1 MTLSQPLAAARTD
14 VRPNF
19 DVERVRE
26 DFPILSRPVHGKR
39 LAFLDSGASA
49 QKPRQVIES
58 MRAAY
63 EETYANVHRGV
74 YFLSQRSTDL
84 FEGAREK
91 VGRFLN
97 APSHETIVF
106 TRNTTEAINLVAASW
121 GRTFLREGDEVIIS
135 ALEHHANIV
144 PWHLLKRE
152 KGIVL
157 KIAPIDD
164 DGNFLLDAFADLLTD
179 RTRLVSITHISNAIG
194 TIVPV
199 AEVIRLAH
207 ARGVPVLVDGSQAAP
222 HIKVDVQALDADF
235 YVFTGH
241 KVYGPTGI
249 GVLYGKSDL
258 LASMPPYQGGGDMIE
273 TVTEQESTFKAPPY
287 RFEAGTPAIVEAI
300 GLGAAIDYVEAL
312 GWENLHAHERD
323 LSAYMAQRLGT
334 VEGLTVVGNARD
346 KAGITSFLMECAH
359 PHDMGTILDRAG
371 VAVRAGH
378 HCAQPLMERY
388 DVAATVRASLGLYNN
403 RADVDQLVEGLQQV
417 REIFG

>member
-14 VRPNF
+14 ARPNF

-26 DFPILSRPVHGKR
+26 DFPILARPVHGKR

-97 APSHETIVF
+97 APSHENIVF

-235 YVFTGH
+235 YAFTGH

-273 TVTEQESTFKAPPY
+273 TVTEQESTFKDPPF

-312 GWENLHAHERD
+312 GWDNLHAHERD

-334 VEGLTVVGNARD
+334 VEGLTVVGNARE
-346 KAGITSFLMECAH
+346 KAGITSFVMECAH

>member
-14 VRPNF
+14 ARPNF

-97 APSHETIVF
+97 APSHENIVF

-164 DGNFLLDAFADLLTD
+164 DGNFLLDAFAGLLTD

-222 HIKVDVQALDADF
+222 HIAVDVQALDADF

-273 TVTEQESTFKAPPY
+273 TVTEQESTFKDPPF

-312 GWENLHAHERD
+312 GWDNLHAHERD

-334 VEGLTVVGNARD
+334 VEGLTVVGNARE
-346 KAGITSFLMECAH
+346 KAGITSFVMECAH

>member
-14 VRPNF
+14 ARPNF

-26 DFPILSRPVHGKR
+26 DFPILSRLVHGKR

-97 APSHETIVF
+97 APSHENIVF

-121 GRTFLREGDEVIIS
+121 ARTFLREGDEVIIS

-222 HIKVDVQALDADF
+222 HIAVDVQALDADF
-235 YVFTGH
+235 YAFTGH

-273 TVTEQESTFKAPPY
+273 TVTEQESTFKDPPF

-334 VEGLTVVGNARD
+334 VEGLTVVGNARE
-346 KAGITSFLMECAH
+346 KAGITSFVMECAH

>member
-1 MTLSQPLAAARTD
+1 MTLAAATAP

-19 DVERVRE
+19 DVERVRA
-26 DFPILSRPVHGKR
+26 DFPILGRPVHGQR

-49 QKPRQVIES
+49 QKPHQVIEA

-74 YFLSQRSTDL
+74 YHLSQRSTDL
-84 FEGAREK
+84 FEGTRGK
-91 VGRFLN
+91 VARFLN
-97 APSHETIVF
+97 APSENEIVF

-164 DGNFLLDAFADLLTD
+164 DGNLLLDAFAELLSD
-179 RTRLVSITHISNAIG
+179 RTRLAAITHISNAIG

-199 AEVIRLAH
+199 AEIVRLAH

-222 HIKVDVQALDADF
+222 HMRVDVQALDADF

-249 GVLYGKSDL
+249 GVLYGKADR
-258 LASMPPYQGGGDMIE
+258 LAAMPPYQGGGDMIE
-273 TVTEQESTFKAPPY
+273 TVTAQDSTFKEPPF

-312 GWENLHAHERD
+312 GWDNIAAHEAA
-323 LSAYMAQRLGT
+323 LAAYLTARLDA
-334 VEGLTVVGNARD
+334 VEGLTIVGRARE
-346 KAGITSFLMECAH
+346 KAGIVSFLLDCAH
-359 PHDMGTILDRAG
+359 PHDIGTILDRAG

-388 DVAATVRASLGLYNN
+388 DVAATVRASLGVYNN
-403 RADVDQLVEGLQQV
+403 REDVDQLVAGLEQV
-417 REIFG
+417 RGIFG

>member
-14 VRPNF
+14 ARPNF

-26 DFPILSRPVHGKR
+26 DFPILARPVHGKR

-49 QKPRQVIES
+49 QKPRQVIEA

-97 APSHETIVF
+97 ARSHENIVF

-235 YVFTGH
+235 YAFTGH

-273 TVTEQESTFKAPPY
+273 TVTEQESTFKDPPF

-334 VEGLTVVGNARD
+334 VEGLTVVGNARE
-346 KAGITSFLMECAH
+346 KAGITSFVMECAH

>member
-1 MTLSQPLAAARTD
+1 MTLSASRFEAQR
-14 VRPNF
+14 NF
-19 DVERVRE
+19 DVDRVRE
-26 DFPILSRPVHGKR
+26 DFPILARPVHGKR
-39 LAFLDSGASA
+39 LAFLDTGASA
-49 QKPRQVIES
+49 QKPRQVIDA

-91 VGRFLN
+91 VARFLN
-97 APSHETIVF
+97 APSQDNIVF

-157 KIAPIDD
+157 KIAPIDT
-164 DGNFLLDAFADLLTD
+164 DGNFLLEAFADLLTE
-179 RTRLVSITHISNAIG
+179 RTRLVSVTHISNAIG

-199 AEVIRLAH
+199 AEVVRLAH

-222 HIKVDVQALDADF
+222 HMQVDVQALDADF
-235 YVFTGH
+235 YAFTGH

-258 LASMPPYQGGGDMIE
+258 LAAMPPYQGGGDMIE
-273 TVTEQESTFKAPPY
+273 TVTAQESTFKTPPH

-312 GWENLHAHERD
+312 GWDNLADHERT
-323 LSAYMAQRLGT
+323 LSAYLHERLAS
-334 VEGLTVVGNARD
+334 VEGLRIVGQARE
-346 KAGITSFLMECAH
+346 KAGILSFVMDCAH

-371 VAVRAGH
+371 IAVRAGH
-378 HCAQPLMERY
+378 HCAQPLMELY
-388 DVAATVRASLGLYNN
+388 DVAATVRASLGLYSN
-403 RADVDQLVEGLQQV
+403 REDVDQLVAGLEQV